1 MQERWW
7 LAAAARDA
15 LGAQL
20 EDDVASWMAHAAQG
34 TVLSSD
40 RSSAVVR
47 LETPRPMI
55 VKWRRPRPGRGRRTW
70 LRASRELREA
80 RATRHLADLGI
91 DAPPVWAV
99 GERRNFGLLLGAVL
113 LRPWIDDA
121 ADLRAAP
128 LEQLAEGAKALRH
141 WHELG
146 FRHGDAYPKNVLRRG
161 DGSLLPLG
169 FPAARFVRAGMTT
182 DALRLKD
189 LAQWVVGVRLAHP
202 ETSVEEATAP
212 YAEGADGPTTETW
225 SQLIEPARQ
234 KIEAK
239 KTERARTRA
248 QREPSGVP
256 RPVPLPVAQDLAPL
270 RSTRAL

>member
-7 LAAAARDA
+7 LAAAAREA
-15 LGAQL
+15 LGTHL
-20 EDDVASWMAHAAQG
+20 EADVATWMARASEG

-47 LETPRPMI
+47 LETPSPMI

-80 RATRHLADLGI
+80 RATRRLAQLGI
-91 DAPPVWAV
+91 EAPPVWAV

-121 ADLRAAP
+121 EDLRSAP
-128 LEQLAEGAKALRH
+128 FEHLAEGAVALRS
-141 WHELG
+141 WHDLG
-146 FRHGDAYPKNVLRRG
+146 FRHGDAYPKNVLRRRN
-161 DGSLLPLG
+161 GSLLPLG
-169 FPAARFVRAGMTT
+169 FPAARFVRAGTST

-202 ETSVEEATAP
+202 QVSVEAALRSYADAASGPAP
-212 YAEGADGPTTETW
+212 DVWA
-225 SQLIEPARQ
+225 QHIEPARL

-239 KTERARTRA
+239 KAERARTRA
-248 QREPSGVP
+248 EREPGGVP
-256 RPVPLPVAQDLAPL
+256 QPVPLAPDTDGAPL
-270 RSTRAL
+270 RSTRVL